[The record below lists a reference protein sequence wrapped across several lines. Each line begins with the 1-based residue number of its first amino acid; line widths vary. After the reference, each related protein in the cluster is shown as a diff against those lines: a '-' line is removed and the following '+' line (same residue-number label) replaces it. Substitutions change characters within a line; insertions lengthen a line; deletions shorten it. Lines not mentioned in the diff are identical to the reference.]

1 MPRHFLPAELNMATT
16 VPSFFWGGGGG
27 RQFLLNKTEIIK

>member
-16 VPSFFWGGGGG
+16 VPSFWVGGVIDN
-27 RQFLLNKTEIIK
+27 FY

>member
-16 VPSFFWGGGGG
+16 VPSFLGGEGVVDN
-27 RQFLLNKTEIIK
+27 FY